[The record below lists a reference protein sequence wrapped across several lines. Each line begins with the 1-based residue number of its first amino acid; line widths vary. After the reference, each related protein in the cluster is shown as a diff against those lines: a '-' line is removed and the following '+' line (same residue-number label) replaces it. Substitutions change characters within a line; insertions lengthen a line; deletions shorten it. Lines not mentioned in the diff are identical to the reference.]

1 MPSMRVFSGG
11 VLNPELQNTDA
22 GSGVLY
28 DCKNVLSSWNGE
40 LRKRTGTKFLHDL
53 SGPTVLIPFS
63 VQNNDVLFEF
73 SDKKVKAYTFAADE
87 KIEPFYV
94 GAGERPQFPTVWSGN
109 TNGEWT
115 VGGNFSTSAF
125 YTAVNG
131 TGMSLP
137 NSDWTAGAEKYFVI
151 SSTEAHVIQSLR
163 FETNSTQDAVFFA
176 PYLYFGGAVLQ
187 YSDDGA
193 EWFAVETVETDIE
206 THSSCTLSIKKGSR
220 VYTTYIY
227 KITNPRH
234 TVAHKYWRVVV
245 VPKTT
250 NKNEN
255 NYIRAL
261 SIKIRDVEYAYN
273 SLTPFEAETEIENS
287 DLGALK
293 YAQVDNSLFVVVGG
307 RKPLRIKYATGAIIV
322 ADFVP
327 ENSTTVWEKNG
338 YPACVASYA
347 GRLWFGGFDNFP
359 LRVIASAFDDIES
372 FTIPTSDIKSTDPI
386 SIDARQGKYKI
397 ENFFGGEKA
406 LYVLSEDGVAMIDA
420 PNGSIV
426 STDMIEMQL
435 RNREPA
441 SAMTPTVKDDI
452 MIYCGRDGR
461 KLLTTDYDFVVQ
473 RFRANNISLNY
484 DYFLRSGVKALYY
497 ISRKTGLLY
506 GLLND
511 GKWFALLFGAENNG
525 KNALF
530 PFETE
535 GIVYDIAQIKHND
548 TTRLMLV
555 VQRNGQ
561 YILEE
566 KKETVDNKVMDFM
579 NDAQKI
585 AYTKEVMSGG
595 EYIDSAET
603 ITLDEPATV
612 IQTPRFPRETEIEV
626 IADGVYLGHKTV
638 SDVVINPLC
647 AWQYDTETVYTQNDE
662 PEFGDGVYNGNN
674 VPLQEYKIV
683 GVDSAMIAV
692 KRPAGGTQY
701 YGVRAVLSVV
711 GSDGITYDR
720 NASNDAYRN
729 NRLGNAVYGY
739 GFGSYFT
746 YNPLPAS
753 GAYLYSGAWARGI
766 QIASV
771 NDSVFYT
778 KVATPV
784 VGSTVYNRE
793 LDEVGTIT
801 ETGSTET
808 GLTYYVLDGVSY
820 YRAESEDFVDG
831 ALEKTDKFLRASGGD
846 KTYTDLGI
854 TLDEPAQE
862 LIWGYP
868 YDSYAV
874 IKFVSPYNMR
884 KFPKEISVN
893 FINTGY
899 LEMGNTFES
908 LRPCLNNLVE
918 NIKLDTEPILVN
930 GNYTKTFDKNCF
942 ETPYIIVR
950 SDYALPFMITG
961 MDYKVDYSN
970 YQGGA

>member
-1 MPSMRVFSGG
+1 MPSIRTFSGG
-11 VLNPELQNTDA
+11 VLNPELQNTDSGA
-22 GSGVLY
+22 GVLY

-40 LRKRTGTKFLHDL
+40 LRKRTGTKFLHNL

-73 SDKKVKAYTFAADE
+73 SDKKIKAYTFAVDE

-94 GAGERPQFPTVWSGN
+94 GSGVRPQFPTNWTGN

-115 VGGNFSTSAF
+115 VGGSFNTTAF

-131 TGMSLP
+131 TGLSLP
-137 NSDWTAGAEKYFVI
+137 NSDWTAGAEKYFMI
-151 SSTEAHVIQSLR
+151 KSEEAHVIQSLK
-163 FETNSTQDAVFFA
+163 FETNSTQDAFLIA
-176 PYLYFGGAVLQ
+176 PYLYFGRAVLQ
-187 YSDDGA
+187 YSDDGT
-193 EWFAVETVETDIE
+193 EWFAVETVESDIE
-206 THSSCTLSIKKGSR
+206 KYSSATLSLKKSR
-220 VYTTYIY
+220 VFTSYVY
-227 KITNPRH
+227 KITNPRY
-234 TVAHKYWRVVV
+234 TVAHKYWRVAV

-250 NKNEN
+250 DKSTQ

-261 SIKIRDVEYAYN
+261 SIKLRDIEYAYN
-273 SLTPFEAETEIENS
+273 SLEPFEAETEITDS

-307 RKPLRIKYATGAIIV
+307 RKPLRLEYKTGAITV
-322 ADFVP
+322 ADFIP
-327 ENSTTVWEKNG
+327 ANSANIWEHNG

-359 LRVIASAFDDIES
+359 LRVIASAFEDIES
-372 FTIPTSDIKSTDPI
+372 FTIPTSGIKATDPI

-461 KLLTTDYDFVVQ
+461 KLLTTDYDFIVQ

-484 DYFLRSGVKALYY
+484 NYFLQSGVKSLYY

-506 GLLND
+506 GLLNN

-530 PFETE
+530 PFETN

-548 TTRLMLV
+548 ATRLMLV
-555 VQRNGQ
+555 VQRDGQ
-561 YILEE
+561 YVLEE
-566 KKETVDNKVMDFM
+566 KRETLDNKIMDFM
-579 NDAQKI
+579 NDAQKS
-585 AYTKEVMSGG
+585 AYTKEVMSSGA
-595 EYIDSAET
+595 YIDSAEE
-603 ITLDEPATV
+603 IKLDAPATV
-612 IQTPRFPRETEIEV
+612 IQTPRFRRETEIEV
-626 IADGVYLGHKTV
+626 VADGVYLGHKTV
-638 SDVVINPLC
+638 SDVVVSPLF
-647 AWQYDTETVYTQNDE
+647 AWQYGTEIVYTRSDT
-662 PEFGDGVYNGNN
+662 PEIGDGVYNESY
-674 VPLQEYKIV
+674 VPFQEYEIVSATSEKI
-683 GVDSAMIAV
+683 SV
-692 KRPAGGTQY
+692 KRPASGTQY
-701 YGVRAVLSVV
+701 YGMRSILSVV
-711 GSDGITYDR
+711 GADGITYNR
-720 NASNDAYRN
+720 NASNDGYRN
-729 NRLGNAVYGY
+729 NRLGTPVYGY

-746 YNPLPAS
+746 FKPLPAN
-753 GAYLYSGAWARGI
+753 GDYLYEGAWGRVV
-766 QIASV
+766 QIATSQ
-771 NDSVFYT
+771 DSVFYT
-778 KVATPV
+778 KDATPI
-784 VGSTVYNRE
+784 VGSKVYNRE
-793 LDEVGTIT
+793 LAEVGTIT
-801 ETGSTET
+801 EVGTTPT
-808 GLTYYVLDGVSY
+808 GLDYYVFNGVQY
-820 YRAESEDFVDG
+820 YSAESENFVDG
-831 ALEKTDKFLRASGGD
+831 ALEKTDEFLRTAGED
-846 KTYTDLGI
+846 KTYTSLGI

-862 LIWGYP
+862 LILGYS

-874 IKFVSPYNMR
+874 IKFVSPYNLR

-899 LEMGNTFES
+899 LEMGNTFDS
-908 LRPCLNNLVE
+908 LKPCLNNLVK